1 MPNKTDILD
10 LYFMDSRAK
19 LLDIA
24 SYLDRLDRHEG
35 EIDFRQVGFMKALQ
49 AMLDAKENR
58 TAAVLTTLSDLSTE
72 PEEKA
77 SLQTAYGAPSVEWFC
92 QLVNK

>member
-1 MPNKTDILD
+1 MPSKTDILD

-24 SYLDRLDRHEG
+24 AYLDRLDRHEG
-35 EIDFRQVGFMKALQ
+35 EADFRQDGFLNALQ

-58 TAAVLTTLSDLSTE
+58 AEAVLLALSDHSTE
-72 PEEKA
+72 PEDA
-77 SLQTAYGAPSVEWFC
+77 ATIQFAYGAP
-92 QLVNK
+92 QPTK

>member
-1 MPNKTDILD
+1 MPTKTDILD

-35 EIDFRQVGFMKALQ
+35 ETDFRQDGFLN
-49 AMLDAKENR
+49 AMQTMLETKENR
-58 TAAVLTTLSDLSTE
+58 TAAVLNALSDHSST
-72 PEEKA
+72 PEETA
-77 SLQTAYGAPSVEWFC
+77 SIQAAFGAP
-92 QLVNK
+92 QKK

>member
-1 MPNKTDILD
+1 MPTKTDILD

-35 EIDFRQVGFMKALQ
+35 EIDFRHEGFLKALQ
-49 AMLDAKENR
+49 AMLDAKQDR
-58 TAAVLTTLSDLSTE
+58 TAAVLNTLSDLSSE
-72 PEEKA
+72 PEDQA
-77 SLQTAYGAPSVEWFC
+77 TIQFAHGAP
-92 QLVNK
+92 QTK

>member
-1 MPNKTDILD
+1 MPTKTDILD

-35 EIDFRQVGFMKALQ
+35 EVDFRQVGFLKALQ
-49 AMLDAKENR
+49 AMLDAKEHR
-58 TAAVLTTLSDLSTE
+58 TAAVLNSLSDHSEE
-72 PEEKA
+72 PEDSA
-77 SLQTAYGAPSVEWFC
+77 TIQFAYGAP
-92 QLVNK
+92 QTK

>member
-1 MPNKTDILD
+1 MPTKTDILD

-35 EIDFRQVGFMKALQ
+35 EVDFRQEGFLNALQ

-58 TAAVLTTLSDLSTE
+58 TATVLNTLSDHTE
-72 PEEKA
+72 EVAEA
-77 SLQTAYGAPSVEWFC
+77 ATIQVAYGAPQTS
-92 QLVNK
+92 K

>member
-1 MPNKTDILD
+1 MPSKTDILD

-35 EIDFRQVGFMKALQ
+35 EIDFRHEGFLKALQ
-49 AMLDAKENR
+49 TMLDAKKDR
-58 TAAVLTTLSDLSTE
+58 TAAVLNSLSDHSQE
-72 PEEKA
+72 PEDA
-77 SLQTAYGAPSVEWFC
+77 ATIQFAYGAP
-92 QLVNK
+92 QTN

>member
-1 MPNKTDILD
+1 MTTKTDILD

-24 SYLDRLDRHEG
+24 SYLDRLDRNPG
-35 EIDFRQVGFMKALQ
+35 EIDFRHEGFLNALQ

-58 TAAVLTTLSDLSTE
+58 TATVLNTLSDHSKEVADSATV
-72 PEEKA
+72 
-77 SLQTAYGAPSVEWFC
+77 QVAYGAP
-92 QLVNK
+92 QTK

>member
-1 MPNKTDILD
+1 MPTKTDILD

-35 EIDFRQVGFMKALQ
+35 EIDFRHEGFLKAMQ
-49 AMLDAKENR
+49 TMLETKENR
-58 TAAVLTTLSDLSTE
+58 TAAVLNSLSDHSTT
-72 PEEKA
+72 PEDSA
-77 SLQTAYGAPSVEWFC
+77 TIQVAYGAPGAS
-92 QLVNK
+92 K

>member
-1 MPNKTDILD
+1 MPTKTDILD

-35 EIDFRQVGFMKALQ
+35 EIDFRHEGFLNALQ
-49 AMLDAKENR
+49 TMLETKENR
-58 TAAVLTTLSDLSTE
+58 TAAVLNTLSDHSETPIE
-72 PEEKA
+72 RA
-77 SLQTAYGAPSVEWFC
+77 TIQVAYGAPGAS
-92 QLVNK
+92 K

>member
-35 EIDFRQVGFMKALQ
+35 NIDFRHEGFLNALQ
-49 AMLDAKENR
+49 AMLEAKENR
-58 TAAVLTTLSDLSTE
+58 TATVLNTLSDHTSKVADAATI
-72 PEEKA
+72 
-77 SLQTAYGAPSVEWFC
+77 QVAYGAP
-92 QLVNK
+92 QT